1 MPTVV
6 EVVLE
11 TLPRRLVPSR
21 GVLSAC
27 VELVAALADA
37 WSAAYAAAP
46 RDVWANVSGRLRENL
61 DGLVGRDCSQAWWE
75 DAAER
80 AASASDGHRGTMHNL
95 LVFRMQ
101 RGIAREATANERRLP
116 SVAEEAEAGDATSEA
131 AIDFGANW
139 VLCAMDDVVGS
150 VASYVAR
157 KAASAKARPAT
168 PGSRPASR
176 QGTAGASSSGS
187 VSQRPATSS
196 RPMTP
201 ASARGVATVAERLH
215 IVALKHVIAAVKGDQ
230 GLHACPVLETC
241 LVEVATGVMPHVDS
255 GSLMRV
261 AAFRERLHTWAQ
273 QESAAGRATFELAI
287 AQAMKSTAAPAPSG
301 RGAWSATPVTT
312 PGAKSAAKEGVPIV
326 NERPPSSRPSSA
338 GQGWLPKAFV
348 REFNAEGEE
357 VEPGLSD
364 SEPEVQV
371 QAPSDPTGPGLAQ
384 DASNAT
390 DASKQT
396 GGVPGESGRDLP
408 RNEVVSC
415 IGSSGGQGRGHGKAK
430 FAAPSRRSGPADFCG
445 GPSSHRSRAGVR
457 SKVAFGEEA
466 RVLN

>member
-46 RDVWANVSGRLRENL
+46 KDVWANVSGRLRENL
-61 DGLVGRDCSQAWWE
+61 DGLVGNDCSQAWWE
-75 DAAER
+75 DASER
-80 AASASDGHRGTMHNL
+80 AASENDGHRGTMHRL
-95 LVFRMQ
+95 LVCRMQ
-101 RGIAREATANERRLP
+101 RGIATEATANEGRLP

-131 AIDFGANW
+131 ALDFGAYW

-157 KAASAKARPAT
+157 KAASAKARPTT

-176 QGTAGASSSGS
+176 QGTAGASPSGS
-187 VSQRPATSS
+187 VTQRPATSS
-196 RPMTP
+196 RPATP
-201 ASARGVATVAERLH
+201 ASARGVAPGAERLH
-215 IVALKHVIAAVKGDQ
+215 IVALKHVIAVVKGDP
-230 GLHACPVLETC
+230 GLQACPILETC
-241 LVEVATGVMPHVDS
+241 LVEVATGAMPHVDS
-255 GSLMRV
+255 SSLMRV

-301 RGAWSATPVTT
+301 TAASSATPVKN
-312 PGAKSAAKEGVPIV
+312 PGAKSAAKGGMPIV
-326 NERPPSSRPSSA
+326 NESPPSSRPSSA

-357 VEPGLSD
+357 VEPEVSD

-371 QAPSDPTGPGLAQ
+371 QAPSDPTGSSLAQ
-384 DASNAT
+384 GASIAT

-396 GGVPGESGRDLP
+396 GCVSGDSGRDLP
-408 RNEVVSC
+408 RKEAVSC
-415 IGSSGGQGRGHGKAK
+415 SGGSGGQGRGHGKAK
-430 FAAPSRRSGPADFCG
+430 SAAPARRSGPAEICA
-445 GPSSHRSRAGVR
+445 GPSSHRSRPGVR
-457 SKVAFGEEA
+457 SKVIFGEEA